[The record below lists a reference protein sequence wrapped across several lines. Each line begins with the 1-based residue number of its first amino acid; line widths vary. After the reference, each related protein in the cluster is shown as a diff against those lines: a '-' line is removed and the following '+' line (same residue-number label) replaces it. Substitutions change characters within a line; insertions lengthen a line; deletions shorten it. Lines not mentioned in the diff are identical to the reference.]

1 MALTEGQIKEVKQ
14 IEKMLSI
21 MCTKEEIKGV
31 LGRTDKYINM
41 LCVEYYG
48 KEYEEI
54 VSLYQGL
61 AKSNLR
67 RIQFDHAEKNPVM
80 AIWLGK
86 QYLGQSDRVE
96 TKTEEKITF
105 VNDLPEDE
113 EE

>member
-1 MALTEGQIKEVKQ
+1 MALTLEQEKEVKQ
-14 IEKMLSI
+14 LEKMLSI
-21 MCTKEEIKGV
+21 MCTREEIKGV
-31 LGRTDKYINM
+31 LGRSEKYINM
-41 LCVEYYG
+41 LCIEYYG

-54 VSLYQGL
+54 ISLYQGL
-61 AKSNLR
+61 AKKNLR
-67 RIQFDHAEKNPVM
+67 KIQFDHAEKNPVM

-105 VNDLPEDE
+105 INDLPEDE